1 MERQCPYPR
10 RSHGHDDLFLLRNS
24 WSKTCRDK
32 SADAIVSKARVPMG
46 KDRIGQCNSK

>member
-10 RSHGHDDLFLLRNS
+10 RSHGRDDLFLLRNS

-32 SADAIVSKARVPMG
+32 SVDAIVPKAPVPMG
-46 KDRIGQCNSK
+46 KG